1 MKYVIRNSDKKVIA
15 YLQGADYGYQI
26 EWHKGAHTA
35 GLFTKQGIEVDAFT
49 FRWDLNTPTI
59 RDFRDALDRYLEF
72 GVPAHV

>member
-1 MKYVIRNSDKKVIA
+1 MKYVIQNSEKKVIA
-15 YLQGADYGYQI
+15 FLQPPNYGYQI

-35 GLFTKQGIEVDAFT
+35 GLFNKAGTEVDAFT